1 MSSLYW
7 TPQSPA
13 FDLIWFVVEQA
24 IHIINV
30 QPTNLQQPWDANM
43 LIWNTTSEEC
53 FQPLDEEVKAAVKVN
68 RLQPSISIMKP
79 NVLRQESGTFVLE
92 QLEHRR
98 RFFQEPQGKLHLH
111 PFHSRERHTSPQPTS
126 LKLHTNTH
134 KIKKMYACA
143 FDFALNWKF
152 ESHLDT
158 TCSAPNSRQLVTV
171 WSTKKQRL
179 QKQM

>member
-1 MSSLYW
+1 
-7 TPQSPA
+7 
-13 FDLIWFVVEQA
+13 
-24 IHIINV
+24 
-30 QPTNLQQPWDANM
+30 M

-53 FQPLDEEVKAAVKVN
+53 FQPFDEEVKAAVKVN

-98 RFFQEPQGKLHLH
+98 RFFQEPQSKLHLR

-134 KIKKMYACA
+134 KIKKKCMHA
-143 FDFALNWKF
+143 
-152 ESHLDT
+152 HLILHLTENLRAIWTLPARHQTAD
-158 TCSAPNSRQLVTV
+158 S
-171 WSTKKQRL
+171 W
-179 QKQM
+179 